1 MSSKID
7 PERKTT
13 LALRLTLWYAA
24 AFAVSSALALA
35 LVYAL
40 VVAAVVART
49 DADLR
54 EDIEDFAGLYRDEG
68 IDRVT
73 REMALDTRAEQ
84 AASLYFRIWSR
95 DGKLLTATPLGAWP
109 GLVPLPSAVLRPVL
123 DEGLVELDT
132 PVVPTRQDRL
142 RTVIGELG
150 PGLVIEIGQSLEGDQ
165 EFIAT
170 IMHGFIVT
178 LVAVLALGGPIGWL
192 MANRALRGVRD
203 VTRTAGEIAA
213 GALDRR
219 VPVAG
224 HGDEID
230 QLARMFNAMLDRIQ
244 VLIVGMRDIADNLAH
259 DIRSPL
265 TRMRAAAEMSLSSAR
280 SGDAR
285 EALAVGT
292 LEECDRL
299 LSMINTTLDIA
310 EADSG
315 AAPLDVTP
323 VNLHDIVLDAC
334 ELFHTVAEDR
344 DISMTVEVSAQLG
357 VVGDRQRLQRVV
369 ANLLDNALKY
379 STAGGRVRLAAG
391 DNGTNV
397 WLTVEDCGIGIA
409 GDDLPHIFQRF
420 YRCERS
426 RSQTGS
432 GLGLSLALAFVR
444 AHGGDITVTSAEG
457 VGSTF
462 CVVLP
467 PSLRRLT
474 PATMSPGPRASW
486 HAVAV
491 SPPVSE

>member
-1 MSSKID
+1 MSSKTD
-7 PERKTT
+7 PEHKGT

-24 AFAVSSALALA
+24 AFVVSSALALA
-35 LVYAL
+35 FGYAL
-40 VVAAVVART
+40 VVAAVAART

-54 EDIEDFAGLYRDEG
+54 EDIEEFAGLYHDEG
-68 IDRVT
+68 LDRVT
-73 REMALDTRAEQ
+73 REMALDTRAEDL
-84 AASLYFRIWSR
+84 ASVYFRIWSR

-109 GLVPLPSAVLRPVL
+109 GLAPLPSTVLQLVL
-123 DEGLVELDT
+123 DEGLVQLDT
-132 PVVPTRQDRL
+132 PIMPTRQDRL
-142 RTVIGELG
+142 RTVIGALG
-150 PGLVIEIGQSLEGDQ
+150 PGLVIEIGQSLEDDQ
-165 EFIAT
+165 EFIAE
-170 IMHGFIVT
+170 IMRGFIVT
-178 LVAVLALGGPIGWL
+178 LVAVLVLGGPIGWF

-203 VTRTAGEIAA
+203 VTHTAREIAA

-230 QLARMFNAMLDRIQ
+230 ELARMFNAMLDRIQ
-244 VLIVGMRDIADNLAH
+244 MLVVGMRDIADNLAH

-265 TRMRAAAEMSLSSAR
+265 TRMRAAAEMSLGSER
-280 SGDAR
+280 GGDPR
-285 EALAVGT
+285 ESLAVGT
-292 LEECDRL
+292 IEECDRL

-315 AAPLDVTP
+315 AAPLDVMP
-323 VNLHDIVLDAC
+323 VNLHDIARDAC
-334 ELFHTVAEDR
+334 ELFQTVAEDR
-344 DISMTVEVSAQLG
+344 DITMTVDVPAQLG
-357 VVGDRQRLQRVV
+357 VLGDRQRLQRVV

-391 DNGTNV
+391 DDGAHV

-409 GDDLPHIFQRF
+409 SADLPRIFQRF

-444 AHGGDITVTSAEG
+444 AHGGDITVVSAEG

-467 PSLRRLT
+467 PGLPCLT
-474 PATMSPGPRASW
+474 AATTSPAPRPSW
-486 HAVAV
+486 RAVRV

>member
-1 MSSKID
+1 MSSKTD
-7 PERKTT
+7 PELKGT
-13 LALRLTLWYAA
+13 LALRLTIWYAA
-24 AFAVSSALALA
+24 AFVVSSALALA

-40 VVAAVVART
+40 VVAAVAART

-54 EDIEDFAGLYRDEG
+54 GDIEEFASLYRDEG
-68 IDRVT
+68 LDRVT
-73 REMALDTRAEQ
+73 REMTLDTRAEE
-84 AASLYFRIWSR
+84 AGSVYFRIWSR

-109 GLVPLPSAVLRPVL
+109 GLASLASSVLQPVL
-123 DEGLVELDT
+123 DSGQVVLDT
-132 PVVPTRQDRL
+132 PLVPTRQDRL
-142 RTVIGELG
+142 RTVIGKLG
-150 PGLVIEIGQSLEGDQ
+150 PGLVIEIGQSLEDDH
-165 EFIAT
+165 EFIVK
-170 IMHGFIVT
+170 IMHGFMVT
-178 LVAVLALGGPIGWL
+178 LVAVLALGGPIGWF

-203 VTRTAGEIAA
+203 ITHTAREIAA

-230 QLARMFNAMLDRIQ
+230 ELARMFNAMLDRIQ
-244 VLIVGMRDIADNLAH
+244 MLVVGMRDIADNLAH
-259 DIRSPL
+259 DLRSPL
-265 TRMRAAAEMSLSSAR
+265 TRMRAAAEMSLGCERA
-280 SGDAR
+280 GDPR
-285 EALAVGT
+285 ESLAVGT
-292 LEECDRL
+292 IEECDRL

-315 AAPLDVTP
+315 AAPLDVIP
-323 VNLHDIVLDAC
+323 VNLHDIARDAC
-334 ELFHTVAEDR
+334 ELFQTVAEDR
-344 DISMTVEVSAQLG
+344 DITMTVDVPTQLR
-357 VVGDRQRLQRVV
+357 VLGDRQRLQRVV

-391 DNGTNV
+391 DDGAHV
-397 WLTVEDCGIGIA
+397 RLTVEDGGIGIA
-409 GDDLPHIFQRF
+409 SADLPRIFQRF

-444 AHGGDITVTSAEG
+444 AHGGDITVVSAEG

-467 PSLRRLT
+467 HGLPCLTAATRSPAPRPSW
-474 PATMSPGPRASW
+474 RAVR
-486 HAVAV
+486 A

>member
-1 MSSKID
+1 MSSKTE
-7 PERKTT
+7 PERKAT

-35 LVYAL
+35 VVYAL
-40 VVAAVVART
+40 VVAAVAART
-49 DADLR
+49 DADLGG
-54 EDIEDFAGLYRDEG
+54 DIEEFAGLYRDEG
-68 IDRVT
+68 LDRVT
-73 REMALDTRAEQ
+73 REMALDTRAEE
-84 AASLYFRIWSR
+84 AGSVYFRIWLR

-109 GLVPLPSAVLRPVL
+109 GLASRSSTVLQAVL
-123 DEGLVELDT
+123 DDGLVELDT
-132 PVVPTRQDRL
+132 PLVPARQDRL
-142 RTVIGELG
+142 RTVIGKLG
-150 PGLVIEIGQSLEGDQ
+150 PGLVIEIGQSLEDDQ
-165 EFIAT
+165 EFIVE

-178 LVAVLALGGPIGWL
+178 LVAVLALGGPIGWF

-203 VTRTAGEIAA
+203 VTHTAREIAA
-213 GALDRR
+213 GALERR

-230 QLARMFNAMLDRIQ
+230 ELARMFNAMLDRIQ
-244 VLIVGMRDIADNLAH
+244 MLIVGMRDIADNLAH

-265 TRMRAAAEMSLSSAR
+265 TRMRAAAEISLSSDR

-285 EALAVGT
+285 ESLAVGT
-292 LEECDRL
+292 IEECDRL

-315 AAPLDVTP
+315 AALLDVTP
-323 VNLHDIVLDAC
+323 VNLHDIARDAC
-334 ELFHTVAEDR
+334 ELFQTVAEDR
-344 DISMTVEVSAQLG
+344 DITLTVEVPAQLG
-357 VVGDRQRLQRVV
+357 VVADRQRLQRVV

-391 DNGTNV
+391 DQGTHV

-409 GDDLPHIFQRF
+409 SNDLPHIFQRF

-444 AHGGDITVTSAEG
+444 AHGGDITVTSSEG
-457 VGSTF
+457 VGTTF

-467 PSLRRLT
+467 PGLRHLT
-474 PATMSPGPRASW
+474 AATMPPEPRASW
-486 HAVAV
+486 QVV
-491 SPPVSE
+491 PVSRSISD